1 MRLIAVVLAQSHIES
16 SIPETD
22 FFVVVTFKRFLKTK
36 PLKAERHQGRNHREN
51 SSTCVLTP
59 VAEVK
64 KHSKSNLCSSTSLTK
79 TGCPVKPVQV
89 VKIVSNQE
97 RQHYLGT

>member
-1 MRLIAVVLAQSHIES
+1 MRLIAIVLAQSHIES

-22 FFVVVTFKRFLKTK
+22 FFVTFKRFKKIK

-51 SSTCVLTP
+51 SSTCMLMP

-79 TGCPVKPVQV
+79 TGCPVKLVQV
-89 VKIVSNQE
+89 
-97 RQHYLGT
+97 RR